1 MSRVLL
7 LILGFAVFTPLSI
20 AADIENASASEKAE
34 EKSWWQKRNERPD
47 IFYPH
52 NAHMEVMEKEGDP
65 CLLCHTF
72 NKTEVL
78 QPDQVESLTR
88 ISNEPLE
95 AICHECHLDRQKAPS
110 RCELCHTDITA
121 VIPSSHDFDYVANHG
136 EDVQLDSSRCSECHV
151 DASFCTDC
159 HFRRD
164 RSQRHVHKLGYRS
177 LHGIDARMNTFSC
190 GRCHNAS
197 YCADCHRGKR

>member
-1 MSRVLL
+1 MSRVFLL
-7 LILGFAVFTPLSI
+7 TFCLAVFASFSI
-20 AADIENASASEKAE
+20 AAEIDDSPAGGKTVEKN
-34 EKSWWQKRNERPD
+34 WWQKRNERPD

-52 NAHMEVMEKEGDP
+52 NAHMAVMEKEGDP
-65 CLLCHTF
+65 CLLCHSF
-72 NKTEVL
+72 SKTELTKPEQIV
-78 QPDQVESLTR
+78 SLTR
-88 ISNEPLE
+88 ISNEPLK

-136 EDVQLDSSRCSECHV
+136 EDARLDNGRCGECHV

-164 RSQRHVHKLGYRS
+164 NSQRHVHKLGYRS
-177 LHGIDARMNTFSC
+177 MHGIDARINTYSC

-197 YCADCHRGKR
+197 YCADCHRGRR

>member
-7 LILGFAVFTPLSI
+7 LIFGFIVFVPLLI
-20 AADIENASASEKAE
+20 AADIADEQAGEKVE
-34 EKSWWQKRNERPD
+34 EKSWWQKRHERPD

-52 NAHMEVMEKEGDP
+52 NVHMEVMEKEGDP
-65 CLLCHTF
+65 CLLCHAF
-72 NKTEVL
+72 SKTEVI
-78 QPDQVESLTR
+78 QPEQIESLTR
-88 ISNEPLE
+88 IANEPLE
-95 AICHECHLDRQKAPS
+95 AICHNCHLDRHTAPS
-110 RCELCHTDITA
+110 RCELCHTDVTA
-121 VIPSSHDFDYVANHG
+121 VTPPSHDFDYVANHA
-136 EDVQLDSSRCSECHV
+136 EDARLDNNSCRTCHV

-177 LHGIDARMNTFSC
+177 MHGIDARMNTFSC

-197 YCADCHRGKR
+197 YCADCHRGSR